1 MSPETPPDGAP
12 PDAPAADPA
21 GAEGAR
27 PEISKA
33 EMAALLTNQISEAN
47 NGLKAYLQKLNQE
60 SGEGNRMPMLE
71 IVLDRFVRS
80 LNTTM
85 RNFTSENVDIAMDN
99 VAFMKYG
106 DYLNSIPMPTMI
118 AILRSHN
125 WRDYAL
131 MTLEAPL
138 MYAVVDVLL
147 GGRRGGDMRGLE
159 GRTFTT
165 IERKMTERLIRTM
178 IGDLNLSFASIADPR
193 FGFDRLE
200 VNPKFA
206 LLSRPETPTHI
217 ATFRFY
223 MEDRGGKF
231 TVALPST
238 LLFPIRDVL
247 TQAFLGDSSENDDIW
262 MQQLSSQTLSAQ
274 VQLEVILDTVPATLD
289 QVLLWQKG
297 TVVELN
303 ATTQSP
309 VDVRVGN
316 MTIWRGTM
324 GRIGRKIAVRVGS

>member
-1 MSPETPPDGAP
+1 MDVPETSAEPGSVP
-12 PDAPAADPA
+12 PAA
-21 GAEGAR
+21 ESSAR
-27 PEISKA
+27 PEISKD
-33 EMAALLTNQISEAN
+33 EMAALLKNQISRAN
-47 NGLKAYLQKLNQE
+47 DGLRSYLQKLNQE
-60 SGEGNRMPMLE
+60 SGEGTRLPMLE

-125 WRDYAL
+125 WRDYAII
-131 MTLEAPL
+131 TLEAPL

-147 GGRRGGDMRGLE
+147 GGRRGGDLRGLE

-165 IERKMTERLIRTM
+165 IERKMTERLIRTL
-178 IGDLNLSFASIADPR
+178 IGDLNQAFSSISDPK

-231 TVALPST
+231 TVALPSN
-238 LLFPIRDVL
+238 LLLPIKDVL
-247 TQAFLGDSSENDDIW
+247 TQAFLGDKSDNDDAW
-262 MQQLSSQTLSAQ
+262 MRELSGQTLSAH
-274 VQLEVILDTVPATLD
+274 VQLEVILDTIPSSLD
-289 QVLLWQKG
+289 QVLGWTKG
-297 TVVELN
+297 TVLELN

-309 VDVRVGN
+309 VEVRGGDI
-316 MTIWRGTM
+316 TIWRGTM
-324 GRIGRKIAVRVGS
+324 GRVGRKLAVRVGA